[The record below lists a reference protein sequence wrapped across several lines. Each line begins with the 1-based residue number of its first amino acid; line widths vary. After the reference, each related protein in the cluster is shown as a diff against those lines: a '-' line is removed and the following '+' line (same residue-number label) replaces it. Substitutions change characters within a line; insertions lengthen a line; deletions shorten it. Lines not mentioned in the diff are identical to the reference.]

1 MRAMASGVTCNNKEF
16 KLMGTEH
23 LNLVNYVP
31 VNVAIC
37 VKHLF
42 HTQKNVLVKCVEFSF
57 SKQKLIDNDI
67 VVRSVFPTEAGAYS
81 NVCISAFSEK

>member
-1 MRAMASGVTCNNKEF
+1 MRAMASGVTCSNREF

-23 LNLVNYVP
+23 LNLVNHVQ
-31 VNVAIC
+31 VNVA
-37 VKHLF
+37 
-42 HTQKNVLVKCVEFSF
+42 TYTKNVLVKCVEFSF

-81 NVCISAFSEK
+81 NACISAFSEK

>member
-1 MRAMASGVTCNNKEF
+1 MRAMASGVTCSNKES

-23 LNLVNYVP
+23 LNLVYY

-42 HTQKNVLVKCVEFSF
+42 HTQKNVLVKCVVFSF
-57 SKQKLIDNDI
+57 SKQKLIDSDI
-67 VVRSVFPTEAGAYS
+67 VVSSVVPTEAGAYS
-81 NVCISAFSEK
+81 NARISAFSKK